1 MNKVIAIL
9 SIILAIFM
17 IDGGVDK
24 FSRSKV
30 DTEITVSKINKYSLE
45 ENEGIIQKI
54 LFISGMKQT
63 GYLWELIGFSE
74 ILFGLMI
81 LIKRTRIL
89 GAILL
94 LPITLNILLFHAFL
108 EPDETLSLFHVA
120 LLFLINSIII
130 ISNRNKVKPL
140 FS

>member
-1 MNKVIAIL
+1 
-9 SIILAIFM
+9 M
-17 IDGGVDK
+17 IEGGIDK
-24 FSRSKV
+24 FSGSKV
-30 DTEITVSKINKYSLE
+30 DAEKTISKINKYSLE
-45 ENEGIIQKI
+45 KNEVVIQKI

-81 LIKRTRIL
+81 IIKRTRII

-94 LPITLNILLFHAFL
+94 LPVTLNILLFHAFL
-108 EPDETLSLFHVA
+108 EPDEILSLFHVA

-130 ISNRNKVKPL
+130 IFNRNKVKPL

>member
-30 DTEITVSKINKYSLE
+30 DSEITVSKINKYSLE
-45 ENEGIIQKI
+45 ENKGIIQKI

-81 LIKRTRIL
+81 LIKRTRTL

-108 EPDETLSLFHVA
+108 EPDEILSLFYVA

>member
-1 MNKVIAIL
+1 MNKVITTL

-17 IDGGVDK
+17 IEGGIDK
-24 FSRSKV
+24 FSGSKV
-30 DTEITVSKINKYSLE
+30 DAEKTISKINKYSLE
-45 ENEGIIQKI
+45 KNEVVIQKI

-74 ILFGLMI
+74 ILFGLMLI
-81 LIKRTRIL
+81 IKRTRIL

-94 LPITLNILLFHAFL
+94 LPVTLNILLFHAFL
-108 EPDETLSLFHVA
+108 ETDEILSLFHVA
-120 LLFLINSIII
+120 LLFLINWIII
-130 ISNRNKVKPL
+130 ISNRNKFKSL

>member
-1 MNKVIAIL
+1 MNKVITIL

-54 LFISGMKQT
+54 LNAT
-63 GYLWELIGFSE
+63 
-74 ILFGLMI
+74 
-81 LIKRTRIL
+81 
-89 GAILL
+89 
-94 LPITLNILLFHAFL
+94 
-108 EPDETLSLFHVA
+108 
-120 LLFLINSIII
+120 
-130 ISNRNKVKPL
+130 
-140 FS
+140 

>member
-1 MNKVIAIL
+1 MYKVITIL

-17 IDGGVDK
+17 IEGGIDK
-24 FSRSKV
+24 FSGSKV
-30 DTEITVSKINKYSLE
+30 DAEKTISKINKYSLE
-45 ENEGIIQKI
+45 KNEVVIQKI

-81 LIKRTRIL
+81 IIKRTRTI

-94 LPITLNILLFHAFL
+94 LPVTLNILLFHAFL
-108 EPDETLSLFHVA
+108 EPDEILSLFHVA

>member
-54 LFISGMKQT
+54 LFISGMK
-63 GYLWELIGFSE
+63 
-74 ILFGLMI
+74 
-81 LIKRTRIL
+81 
-89 GAILL
+89 
-94 LPITLNILLFHAFL
+94 
-108 EPDETLSLFHVA
+108 
-120 LLFLINSIII
+120 
-130 ISNRNKVKPL
+130 
-140 FS
+140 

>member
-1 MNKVIAIL
+1 MYKVITIL

-17 IDGGVDK
+17 IEGGIDK
-24 FSRSKV
+24 FSGSKV
-30 DTEITVSKINKYSLE
+30 DAEKTISKINKYSLE
-45 ENEGIIQKI
+45 KNEVVIQKI

-81 LIKRTRIL
+81 IIKRTRII

-94 LPITLNILLFHAFL
+94 LPVTLNILLFHAFL
-108 EPDETLSLFHVA
+108 EPDEILSLFHVA

-130 ISNRNKVKPL
+130 IFNRNKVKPL

>member
-24 FSRSKV
+24 FSRGKV

-63 GYLWELIGFSE
+63 GYLGELIGFSE
-74 ILFGLMI
+74 IVFGLMI
-81 LIKRTRIL
+81 LIKRTRTL

-108 EPDETLSLFHVA
+108 EPDEILSLFHVA

>member
-1 MNKVIAIL
+1 MYKVITIL

-17 IDGGVDK
+17 IEGGIDK
-24 FSRSKV
+24 FSGSKV
-30 DTEITVSKINKYSLE
+30 DAEKTISKINKYSLE
-45 ENEGIIQKI
+45 KNEVVIQKI

-81 LIKRTRIL
+81 IIKRTRTI

-94 LPITLNILLFHAFL
+94 LPVTLNILLFHAFL
-108 EPDETLSLFHVA
+108 EPDEILSLFHVA

-130 ISNRNKVKPL
+130 IFNRNKVKPL

>member
-1 MNKVIAIL
+1 
-9 SIILAIFM
+9 
-17 IDGGVDK
+17 
-24 FSRSKV
+24 
-30 DTEITVSKINKYSLE
+30 
-45 ENEGIIQKI
+45 
-54 LFISGMKQT
+54 
-63 GYLWELIGFSE
+63 
-74 ILFGLMI
+74 LFGLMI
-81 LIKRTRIL
+81 LIKRTRTL

-108 EPDETLSLFHVA
+108 EPDEILSLFHVA

>member
-1 MNKVIAIL
+1 
-9 SIILAIFM
+9 M
-17 IDGGVDK
+17 IEGGIDK
-24 FSRSKV
+24 FSGSKV
-30 DTEITVSKINKYSLE
+30 DAEKTISKINKYSLE
-45 ENEGIIQKI
+45 KNEVVIQKI

-81 LIKRTRIL
+81 IIKRTRTI

-94 LPITLNILLFHAFL
+94 LPVTLNILLFHAFL
-108 EPDETLSLFHVA
+108 EPDEILSLFHVS
-120 LLFLINSIII
+120 LLFLINWIII
-130 ISNRNKVKPL
+130 IFNRNKVKPL

>member
-1 MNKVIAIL
+1 
-9 SIILAIFM
+9 M
-17 IDGGVDK
+17 IEGGIDK
-24 FSRSKV
+24 FSGSKV
-30 DTEITVSKINKYSLE
+30 DAEKTISKINKYSLE
-45 ENEGIIQKI
+45 KNEVVIQKI

-81 LIKRTRIL
+81 IIKRTRTI

-94 LPITLNILLFHAFL
+94 LPVTLNILLFHAFL
-108 EPDETLSLFHVA
+108 EPDEILSLFHVA

-130 ISNRNKVKPL
+130 IFNRNKVKPL